1 MTSLIRKSGGVSG
14 RKLRTLSKT
23 NAEMVKKKMENLD
36 SQSETM
42 FSIQF
47 LQCMQGM
54 MRKKSSQNLMASM
67 IDTLRKSNSTFLSF
81 ALTFFIS
88 MNRYKREVSFILL
101 RLKVPSIT
109 PFLKNFSLIKHRSQ

>member
-1 MTSLIRKSGGVSG
+1 MTSLIRKSGGGSG

-23 NAEMVKKKMENLD
+23 NAEMVKKKMEDLD

-54 MRKKSSQNLMASM
+54 MRKKSSQNSMVSM
-67 IDTLRKSNSTFLSF
+67 IGTLRKSNSTFLSF

-88 MNRYKREVSFILL
+88 MNRYKREVSFIHL

-109 PFLKNFSLIKHRSQ
+109 PFLKNFSLIKHRIQ

>member
-1 MTSLIRKSGGVSG
+1 MTSLIRKSGGGSG

-23 NAEMVKKKMENLD
+23 NAEMVKKKMEDLD

-81 ALTFFIS
+81 ALIFFIS